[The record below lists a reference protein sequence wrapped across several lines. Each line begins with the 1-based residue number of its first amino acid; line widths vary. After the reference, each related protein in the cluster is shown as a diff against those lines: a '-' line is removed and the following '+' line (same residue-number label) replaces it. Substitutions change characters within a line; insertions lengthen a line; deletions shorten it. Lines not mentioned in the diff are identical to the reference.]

1 MGKRRQQVRLVG
13 LALALALVA
22 AACGGGNNEPS
33 TSGGQQAT
41 PQKGGVL
48 RTAISD
54 FGFTNGFDPTGEYV
68 AVAIGLY
75 GAMERTLM
83 GYKHVAG
90 PPGNELF
97 PDLATAAPEISSDGL
112 KYTFKLKSGIKWAPP
127 LNRDVTSKDV
137 AYAFQRINTAPL
149 VAQYGFWYYGVVK
162 GMDGKAKS
170 ADEPVSGIETPD
182 DSTIIFNLEKPTGD
196 FLYRISMPAAAPI
209 PEEVAKC
216 FKKAG
221 DYGRYV
227 MSNASYMIQGAD
239 KLDISSCS
247 AMKPIS
253 GFDPSK
259 SLTLVRNPNYDQA
272 TDNTR
277 SNYVDGITV
286 TIDTN
291 VDDIFSRVQA
301 GDLDSSIADQP
312 PKPVLQ
318 QYLTDSAK
326 KPFLHS
332 NDGDRTWYI
341 TMNWITPPF
350 DDLHVR
356 KAANWVMDKAGI
368 QQAWG
373 GSTFGDIATHNI
385 PPIVLGGLLPAS
397 EYNPYPSDGNHGDEA
412 KAKEEMKQSKY
423 DTNKDG
429 VCDAPECSNLVMIN
443 RNTPVFADSEAVVVS
458 SLDKIGIKVKP
469 RELASSAAYTTI
481 QTVKNKIP
489 IALNAGWGKDYA
501 DAYTFVGPLF
511 DSRSI
516 IATGNTNYP
525 LQGMTSEQAKSLG
538 ISIPSGVTIP
548 SVDSDIDACQEIA
561 LDQPDQRNQCF
572 ADIDKKIMETAP
584 GWVPYLWANNITV
597 TGSTVT
603 KFEFDQFSGYLS
615 YTQMAVN
622 NNASIPS

>member
-1 MGKRRQQVRLVG
+1 MGKRRQQARLVG

-22 AACGGGNNEPS
+22 AACGGGDDEGGGS
-33 TSGGQQAT
+33 SGQQAT

-83 GYKHVAG
+83 GYKHVADAA
-90 PPGNELF
+90 GNELV
-97 PDLATAAPEISSDGL
+97 PDLAEAAPEISSDGL
-112 KYTFKLKSGIKWAPP
+112 KYTFKLKSGVKWAPP
-127 LNRDVTSKDV
+127 LDRDVTSKDV

-170 ADEPVSGIETPD
+170 ADEKVSGIETPD

-259 SLTLVRNPNYDQA
+259 QLTLVRNPNYDQA
-272 TDNTR
+272 TDTTR
-277 SNYVDGITV
+277 ANYVDGITV
-286 TIDTN
+286 AVDTN

-318 QYLTDSAK
+318 QYLTDQAK

-332 NDGDRTWYI
+332 NSGDRTWYI

-350 DDLHVR
+350 DDIHVR

-368 QQAWG
+368 LQAWG

-385 PPIVLGGLLPAS
+385 PPIVLGDALGS
-397 EYNPYPSDGNHGDEA
+397 DYNPYPSEGNRGDEA

-423 DTNKDG
+423 DSNKDG
-429 VCDAPECSNLVMIN
+429 VCDAKECSNLVMIN
-443 RNTPVFADSEAVVVS
+443 RNTPVYADSEAVVVS
-458 SLDKIGIKVKP
+458 SLEKIGIKVKP

-489 IALNAGWGKDYA
+489 IALNAGWGKDFA
-501 DAYTFVGPLF
+501 DAVSFVLPLF
-511 DSRSI
+511 DGRSI

-525 LQGMTSEQAKSLG
+525 LVGLTAAQASNLG
-538 ISIPSGVTIP
+538 VSIPAGVTIP
-548 SVDSDIDACQEIA
+548 SVDADVDACQKIPA
-561 LDQPDQRNQCF
+561 TQADQRNECF
-572 ADIDKKIMETAP
+572 ANIDKKLMEEVAP
-584 GWVPYLWANNITV
+584 WVPYLWAKNITI

-603 KFEFDQFSGYLS
+603 KWEFDQFSGYLA

-622 NNASIPS
+622 NKATVPS

>member
-13 LALALALVA
+13 LALALGLVA
-22 AACGGGNNEPS
+22 AACGGGGNNNAG
-33 TSGGQQAT
+33 TGGGNQAT

-54 FGFTNGFDPTGEYV
+54 FGFTNGFDITGEYV

-75 GAMERTLM
+75 GAMERTLT
-83 GYKHVAG
+83 GTKHIADA
-90 PPGNELF
+90 PGNVLV
-97 PDLATAAPEISSDGL
+97 PDLAQAPPQISSDGL
-112 KYTFKLKSGIKWAPP
+112 KYTFKLRSGVKWSPP
-127 LNRDVTSKDV
+127 LNREVTSKDV
-137 AYAFQRINTAPL
+137 AYAFQRINAAPL
-149 VAQYGFWYYGVVK
+149 VAQYGFWYYTSIK

-170 ADEPVSGIETPD
+170 ADQKVSGIETPD
-182 DSTIIFNLEKPTGD
+182 NSTIIFNLKVPTGD
-196 FLYRISMPAAAPI
+196 FLYRLSMPAAAPI
-209 PEEVAKC
+209 PEEVGKC

-227 MSNASYMIQGAD
+227 MSSGPYMIQGSD

-259 SLTLVRNPNYDQA
+259 QLTLVRNPNYDQA

-277 SNYVDGITV
+277 ANYVDGITV
-286 TIDTN
+286 SVDTN
-291 VDDIFSRVQA
+291 VDDIFSRVEA
-301 GDLDSSIADQP
+301 GDLDSSISDQP

-318 QYLTDSAK
+318 KYLTDQAK

-332 NDGDRTWYI
+332 NSGDRTWYI

-350 DDLHVR
+350 DDIHVR
-356 KAANWVMDKAGI
+356 KAVNWIIDKQGI
-368 QQAWG
+368 LQAWG

-385 PPIVLGGLLPAS
+385 PPIVLGDRLGAD
-397 EYNPYPSDGNHGDEA
+397 YNPYGTPGNRGDEN

-423 DTNKDG
+423 DSNKDG
-429 VCDAPECSNLVMIN
+429 VCDAKECSNLIMIN
-443 RNTPVFADSEAVVVS
+443 RNTPTYRASEAVVVA
-458 SLDKIGIKVKP
+458 SLKKIGINVKP

-489 IALNAGWGKDYA
+489 IALNAGWGKDFA
-501 DAYTFVGPLF
+501 DAVSFVLPLF
-511 DSRSI
+511 DGRSI

-525 LQGMTSEQAKSLG
+525 LIGLTPDKAKELG
-538 ISIPSGVTIP
+538 VSIPAGVTIP
-548 SVDSDIDACQEIA
+548 SVDSDVDACQKIA
-561 LDQPDQRNQCF
+561 GDKQDQRNDCF
-572 ADIDKKIMETAP
+572 AAIDKKLMETAAP
-584 GWVPYLWANNITV
+584 WVPYLWAKNITV
-597 TGSTVT
+597 TGNTVT
-603 KFEFDQFSGYLS
+603 KWEFDQFSGYLS

-622 NNASIPS
+622 NKATVPS

>member
-1 MGKRRQQVRLVG
+1 MGKRRQQLRVVG

-22 AACGGGNNEPS
+22 AACGGGGDEGGGG
-33 TSGGQQAT
+33 GGQSAT
-41 PQKGGVL
+41 PEKGGVL
-48 RTAISD
+48 RTGISD

-83 GYKHVAG
+83 GTKRIADA
-90 PPGNELF
+90 PGNVLV
-97 PDLATAAPEISSDGL
+97 PDLASAPPEIADDGL
-112 KYTFKLKSGIKWAPP
+112 KYTFKLKTGIKWAPP
-127 LNRDVTSKDV
+127 LTRDVTSKDV
-137 AYAFQRINTAPL
+137 AYAFQRINAAPL
-149 VAQYGFWYYGVVK
+149 VAQYGFWYYGTIK

-170 ADEPVSGIETPD
+170 ADEKVSGIETPD
-182 DSTIIFNLEKPTGD
+182 DQTIIFNLEKPTGD
-196 FLYRISMPAAAPI
+196 FQYRLSMPAAAPI

-216 FKKAG
+216 FTKAG

-239 KLDISSCS
+239 KLDISSCD

-272 TDNTR
+272 TDDTR
-277 SNYVDGITV
+277 SNYVDAITV

-291 VDDIFSRVQA
+291 VDDIFSRIQA

-332 NDGDRTWYI
+332 NSGDRTWYV
-341 TMNWITPPF
+341 TMNWTTPPF

-368 QQAWG
+368 LQAWG

-385 PPIVLGGLLPAS
+385 PPIVLGDKLGS
-397 EYNPYPSDGNHGDEA
+397 DYNPYPSEGNRGDEA

-423 DTNKDG
+423 DSNKDG
-429 VCDAPECSNLVMIN
+429 VCDAKQCSNLVMIN
-443 RNTPVFADSEAVVVS
+443 RNTPTFSDAEAVVVS
-458 SLDKIGIKVKP
+458 SLSKIGIKVKP
-469 RELASSAAYTTI
+469 RQLASSAAYTTI
-481 QTVKNKIP
+481 QTVKNEIP

-501 DAYTFVGPLF
+501 DAVTFMTPLF

-516 IATGNTNYP
+516 IPTGNTNYP
-525 LQGMTSEQAKSLG
+525 LQGITPDQAKTLG
-538 ISIPSGVTIP
+538 IPYPSGVTIP
-548 SVDSDIDACQEIA
+548 SVDADIDACQKIA
-561 LDQPDQRNQCF
+561 TDQPDQRNQCF
-572 ADIDKKIMETAP
+572 ADIDKKLMETAAP
-584 GWVPYLWANNITV
+584 WVPYLWAKNITV
-597 TGSTVT
+597 TGNTVT
-603 KFEFDQFSGYLS
+603 KWEFDQFSGYLS

-622 NNASIPS
+622 NNATVPS

>member
-1 MGKRRQQVRLVG
+1 MGKRRQHVRLVG

-22 AACGGGNNEPS
+22 AACGGGDNES
-33 TSGGQQAT
+33 SSSGQQAA
-41 PQKGGVL
+41 PEKGGVL

-54 FGFTNGFDPTGEYV
+54 FGLTNGFDPTGEYV

-83 GYKHVAG
+83 GTKHIAG
-90 PPGNELF
+90 PPGNELV
-97 PDLATAAPEISSDGL
+97 PDLASAPPEISSDGL
-112 KYTFKLKSGIKWAPP
+112 KYTFKLKTGVKWAPP
-127 LNRDVTSKDV
+127 LTRDVTSKDV
-137 AYAFQRINTAPL
+137 AYAFQRINAAPL
-149 VAQYGFWYYGVVK
+149 VAQYGFWYYGVIK
-162 GMDGKAKS
+162 GMNGKAKT
-170 ADEPVSGIETPD
+170 ADEKVSGIETPD
-182 DSTIIFNLEKPTGD
+182 DQTIIFNLDKATGD
-196 FLYRISMPAAAPI
+196 FQYRLSMPAAAPI

-216 FKKAG
+216 FTKAG

-259 SLTLVRNPNYDQA
+259 SITLVRNPNYDQA
-272 TDNTR
+272 TDDTR
-277 SNYVDGITV
+277 SNLVDAITV

-291 VDDIFSRVQA
+291 VDDIFSRIQA
-301 GDLDSSIADQP
+301 GDLDSSISDQP

-318 QYLTDSAK
+318 QYLTDPAK

-332 NDGDRTWYI
+332 NSGDRTWYI
-341 TMNWITPPF
+341 TMNWATPPF

-368 QQAWG
+368 LQAWG

-385 PPIVLGGLLPAS
+385 PPIVLGDKLTAD
-397 EYNPYPSDGNHGDEA
+397 YNPYGTEGNRGDEA

-423 DTNKDG
+423 DSNKDG
-429 VCDAPECSNLVMIN
+429 VCDAKECSNLVMIN
-443 RNTPVFADSEAVVVS
+443 RNTPTFADAEAVVVS
-458 SLDKIGIKVKP
+458 SLNKIGIKVKP

-481 QTVKNKIP
+481 QTVKNQIP
-489 IALNAGWGKDYA
+489 IALNPGWGKDYA
-501 DAYTFVGPLF
+501 DAVTFAIPMW

-516 IATGNTNYP
+516 IPTGNSNYP
-525 LQGMTSEQAKSLG
+525 LQGMTPDQAKTLG
-538 ISIPSGVTIP
+538 IPYPKGVTIP
-548 SVDSDIDACQEIA
+548 SVDADIDACQKIA
-561 LDQPDQRNQCF
+561 NDQPDQRNQCF
-572 ADIDKKIMETAP
+572 ADIDKKLMETALP
-584 GWVPYLWANNITV
+584 WVPYLWAKNITV
-597 TGSTVT
+597 TGNTVT
-603 KFEFDQFSGYLS
+603 KWEFDQASGYLS

-622 NNASIPS
+622 NKATVPS

>member
-22 AACGGGNNEPS
+22 AACGGGDDE
-33 TSGGQQAT
+33 GGGGEQQAT

-54 FGFTNGFDPTGEYV
+54 FGFTNGFDPTGEYI
-68 AVAIGLY
+68 AVAIDLY
-75 GAMERTLM
+75 GVMERTLM
-83 GYKHVAG
+83 GYKHIAG
-90 PPGNELF
+90 PPGNKLF
-97 PDLATAAPEISSDGL
+97 PDLAEAAPEISSDGL
-112 KYTFKLKSGIKWAPP
+112 KYTFKLKSGVKWAPP

-170 ADEPVSGIETPD
+170 ADQKVSGIETPD

-227 MSNASYMIQGAD
+227 MSSGSYMIQGAD
-239 KLDISSCS
+239 KLDISSCN

-259 SLTLVRNPNYDQA
+259 QLTLVRNPNYVQA

-286 TIDTN
+286 SVDTN
-291 VDDIFSRVQA
+291 VDDIFSRIEA
-301 GDLDSSIADQP
+301 GDLDSSISDQP

-318 QYLTDSAK
+318 QYLTDPAK

-341 TMNWITPPF
+341 TMNSATPPF
-350 DDLHVR
+350 DDIHVR
-356 KAANWVMDKAGI
+356 KAANWIMDKAGI
-368 QQAWG
+368 LQAWG
-373 GSTFGDIATHNI
+373 GSTFGEIATHNI
-385 PPIVLGGLLPAS
+385 PPGVLGGLLPAS
-397 EYNPYPSDGNHGDEA
+397 EYNPYPSEGNKGDEA

-423 DTNKDG
+423 DSNKDG

-443 RNTPVFADSEAVVVS
+443 RNTPTYADSEAVVVS
-458 SLDKIGIKVKP
+458 SLQKIGIKVKP

-501 DAYTFVGPLF
+501 DAVSFVLPLF
-511 DSRSI
+511 DGRSI
-516 IATGNTNYP
+516 IPTGNTNYP
-525 LQGMTSEQAKSLG
+525 LVGLTAGQAKDLG
-538 ISIPSGVTIP
+538 VSIPAGVTIP
-548 SVDSDIDACQEIA
+548 SVDADVDACQKIPATEA
-561 LDQPDQRNQCF
+561 DQRNQCF
-572 ADIDKKIMETAP
+572 ADIDKKLMEEVAP
-584 GWVPYLWANNITV
+584 WVPYQWAKNITV
-597 TGSTVT
+597 TGNTVT
-603 KFEFDQFSGYLS
+603 KWEFDQFSGYLS
-615 YTQMAVN
+615 FTQMAVN
-622 NNASIPS
+622 NNATVPS

>member
-22 AACGGGNNEPS
+22 AACGGGGNEPS
-33 TSGGQQAT
+33 TSGQQAA
-41 PQKGGVL
+41 PERGGVL

-68 AVAIGLY
+68 AVAIDLY

-90 PPGNELF
+90 PPGNQVV
-97 PDLATAAPEISSDGL
+97 PDLASAPPEVSSDGL
-112 KYTFKLKSGIKWAPP
+112 KYTFKLKPGVKWAPP

-137 AYAFQRINTAPL
+137 AYAFQRINAAPL
-149 VAQYGFWYYGVVK
+149 VAQYGFWYYGVIK
-162 GMDGKAKS
+162 GMNGKAKT

-182 DSTIIFNLEKPTGD
+182 NQTIIFNLEKPTGS
-196 FLYRISMPAAAPI
+196 FLYRLSMPAAAPI

-216 FKKAG
+216 FTKAG

-227 MSNASYMIQGAD
+227 MSSGPYMIQGAD

-277 SNYVDGITV
+277 SNFVDAITV
-286 TIDTN
+286 TVDTN
-291 VDDIFSRVQA
+291 VDDIFSRIQA
-301 GDLDSSIADQP
+301 GDLDSSISDQP

-318 QYLTDSAK
+318 QYLTDAAK

-332 NDGDRTWYI
+332 NSGDRTWYI
-341 TMNWITPPF
+341 TMNWAVPPF

-368 QQAWG
+368 LQAWG
-373 GSTFGDIATHNI
+373 GTTFGDIASHNI
-385 PPIVLGGLLPAS
+385 PPIVLDDKLGPD
-397 EYNPYPSDGNHGDEA
+397 YNPYPSEGNRGDEA

-429 VCDAPECSNLVMIN
+429 VCDAKECSNLVMIN
-443 RNTPVFADSEAVVVS
+443 RNTPTFADSEAVVVS
-458 SLDKIGIKVKP
+458 SLNKIGIKVKP

-481 QTVKNKIP
+481 QTVKNRIP
-489 IALNAGWGKDYA
+489 IALNAGWGKDFA
-501 DAYTFVGPLF
+501 DAVSFVVPLF

-516 IATGNTNYP
+516 IPTGNTNYP
-525 LQGMTSEQAKSLG
+525 LQGLTPDQAKTLG
-538 ISIPSGVTIP
+538 IPYPSGVTIP
-548 SVDSDIDACQEIA
+548 SVDADIDACQKIPAEQK
-561 LDQPDQRNQCF
+561 DQSTQCY
-572 ADIDKKIMETAP
+572 ADIDKKLMEEDVP
-584 GWVPYLWANNITV
+584 WVPYLWAKNITV
-597 TGSTVT
+597 TGNTVT
-603 KFEFDQFSGYLS
+603 KWEFDQFSGYLS
-615 YTQMAVN
+615 FTQMAVN
-622 NNASIPS
+622 NKQPVPS

>member
-1 MGKRRQQVRLVG
+1 MGKRRQYVRLVG

-22 AACGGGNNEPS
+22 AACGGGDNESS
-33 TSGGQQAT
+33 TSGQQAT

-48 RTAISD
+48 RVATSD
-54 FGFTNGFDPTGEYV
+54 FSFTNGFDPTGEYV
-68 AVAIGLY
+68 GSAIDLY

-90 PPGNELF
+90 PPGNEVV
-97 PDLATAAPEISSDGL
+97 PDLASAPPQVSSDGL
-112 KYTFKLKSGIKWAPP
+112 KYTFKLKPGVKWAPP
-127 LNRDVTSKDV
+127 LNRAVTSKDV
-137 AYAFQRINTAPL
+137 AYAFQRINAASL
-149 VAQYGFWYYGVVK
+149 VAQYGFWYYGVIK
-162 GMDGKAKS
+162 GMNGKAKT

-182 DSTIIFNLEKPTGD
+182 DQTIIFNLEKPVGS
-196 FLYRISMPAAAPI
+196 FLYRLSMPAAAPI

-216 FKKAG
+216 FTKAG

-227 MSNASYMIQGAD
+227 MSSGPYMIQGSD
-239 KLDISSCS
+239 KLDISSCK

-253 GFDPSK
+253 GLDPSK

-277 SNYVDGITV
+277 SNYVDAITV

-291 VDDIFSRVQA
+291 VDDIFSRIQA
-301 GDLDSSIADQP
+301 GDLDSSINDQP

-318 QYLTDSAK
+318 QYLTDPAK

-332 NDGDRTWYI
+332 NSGDRTWYI
-341 TMNWITPPF
+341 TMNWATPPF

-368 QQAWG
+368 LQAWG

-385 PPIVLGGLLPAS
+385 PPIVLDDKLTAD
-397 EYNPYPSDGNHGDEA
+397 YNPYATEGNRGDEA

-423 DTNKDG
+423 DSNKDG
-429 VCDAPECSNLVMIN
+429 VCDAKECSNLVMIN
-443 RNTPVFADSEAVVVS
+443 RNTPTYADSEAVVVS
-458 SLDKIGIKVKP
+458 SLAKIGIKVKP

-481 QTVKNKIP
+481 QTVKNMIP
-489 IALNAGWGKDYA
+489 IALNAGWGKDFA
-501 DAYTFVGPLF
+501 DAVSFVVPLF

-516 IATGNTNYP
+516 IPTGNTNYP
-525 LQGMTSEQAKSLG
+525 LLGMTPDQAKTLG
-538 ISIPSGVTIP
+538 IPYPSGATIP
-548 SVDSDIDACQEIA
+548 SVDADIDACQKIPA
-561 LDQPDQRNQCF
+561 DQKDQSTQCY
-572 ADIDKKIMETAP
+572 ADLDKKLMEQDVP
-584 GWVPYLWANNITV
+584 WVPYLWAKNITV
-597 TGSTVT
+597 TGNTVT
-603 KFEFDQFSGYLS
+603 KWEFDQFSGYLS

-622 NNASIPS
+622 NKASVPS

>member
-22 AACGGGNNEPS
+22 AACGGGGNEPS
-33 TSGGQQAT
+33 TSGQQAA
-41 PQKGGVL
+41 PERGGVL

-68 AVAIGLY
+68 AVAIDLY

-90 PPGNELF
+90 PPGNQVV
-97 PDLATAAPEISSDGL
+97 PDLASAPPEVSSDGL
-112 KYTFKLKSGIKWAPP
+112 KYTFKLKPGVKWAPP

-137 AYAFQRINTAPL
+137 AYAFQRINAAPL
-149 VAQYGFWYYGVVK
+149 VAQYGFWYYGVIK
-162 GMDGKAKS
+162 GMNGKAKT

-182 DSTIIFNLEKPTGD
+182 NQTIIFNLEKPTGS
-196 FLYRISMPAAAPI
+196 FLYRLSMPAAAPI
-209 PEEVAKC
+209 PQEVAKC
-216 FKKAG
+216 FTKAG

-272 TDNTR
+272 TDDTR
-277 SNYVDGITV
+277 SNFVDAITV
-286 TIDTN
+286 TVDTN
-291 VDDIFSRVQA
+291 VDDIFSRIQA
-301 GDLDSSIADQP
+301 GDLDSSISDQP

-318 QYLTDSAK
+318 QYLTDAAK

-332 NDGDRTWYI
+332 NSGDRTWYI
-341 TMNWITPPF
+341 TMNWAVPPF

-368 QQAWG
+368 LQAWG

-385 PPIVLGGLLPAS
+385 PPIVLDDKLTAD
-397 EYNPYPSDGNHGDEA
+397 YNPYGTEGNRGDEA

-429 VCDAPECSNLVMIN
+429 VCDAKECSNLVMIN
-443 RNTPVFADSEAVVVS
+443 RNTPTFADSEAVVVS
-458 SLDKIGIKVKP
+458 SLNKIGIKVKP

-481 QTVKNKIP
+481 QTVKNRIP
-489 IALNAGWGKDYA
+489 IALNAGWGKDFA
-501 DAYTFVGPLF
+501 DAVSFVVPLF

-516 IATGNTNYP
+516 IPTGNTNYP
-525 LQGMTSEQAKSLG
+525 LQGLTPDQAKTLG
-538 ISIPSGVTIP
+538 IPYPSGVTIP
-548 SVDSDIDACQEIA
+548 SVDADIDACQKIPAEQK
-561 LDQPDQRNQCF
+561 DQSTQCY
-572 ADIDKKIMETAP
+572 ADIDKKLMEEDVP
-584 GWVPYLWANNITV
+584 WVPYLWAKNITV
-597 TGSTVT
+597 TGNTVT
-603 KFEFDQFSGYLS
+603 KWEFDQFSGYLS
-615 YTQMAVN
+615 FTQMAVN
-622 NNASIPS
+622 NKQPVPS

>member
-1 MGKRRQQVRLVG
+1 MGKRRQYVRLVG

-22 AACGGGNNEPS
+22 AACGGGDNE
-33 TSGGQQAT
+33 SGGGGGSQAA
-41 PQKGGVL
+41 PERGGVL
-48 RTAISD
+48 RTALSD

-90 PPGNELF
+90 PPGNQVV
-97 PDLATAAPEISSDGL
+97 PDLASAPPEVSSDGL
-112 KYTFKLKSGIKWAPP
+112 KYTFKLKPGIKWAPP

-137 AYAFQRINTAPL
+137 AYAFQRINAAPL
-149 VAQYGFWYYGVVK
+149 VAQYGFWYYGVIK
-162 GMDGKAKS
+162 GMDGKAKT

-182 DSTIIFNLEKPTGD
+182 DQTIIFTLEKATGS
-196 FLYRISMPAAAPI
+196 FLYRLSMPAAAPI

-216 FKKAG
+216 FTKAG

-239 KLDISSCS
+239 KLDISSCK

-259 SLTLVRNPNYDQA
+259 SITLVRNPNYDQA
-272 TDNTR
+272 TDDTR
-277 SNYVDGITV
+277 SNYVDAITV
-286 TIDTN
+286 TVDTN
-291 VDDIFSRVQA
+291 VDDIFSRIQA
-301 GDLDSSIADQP
+301 GDLDSSISDQP

-332 NDGDRTWYI
+332 NSGDRTWYI
-341 TMNWITPPF
+341 TMNWAVAPF

-368 QQAWG
+368 LQAWG

-385 PPIVLGGLLPAS
+385 PPIVLDDKLTAD
-397 EYNPYPSDGNHGDEA
+397 YNPYGTEGNRGDEA

-429 VCDAPECSNLVMIN
+429 VCDAKECSNLVMIN
-443 RNTPVFADSEAVVVS
+443 RNTPTFSDAEAVVVS
-458 SLDKIGIKVKP
+458 SLAKIGIKVKP
-469 RELASSAAYTTI
+469 RQLASSAAYTTI
-481 QTVKNKIP
+481 QTVKNRIP
-489 IALNAGWGKDYA
+489 IALNAGWGKDFA
-501 DAYTFVGPLF
+501 DAVSFVVPLF

-516 IATGNTNYP
+516 IPTGNTNYP
-525 LQGMTSEQAKSLG
+525 LQGLTPDQAKTLG
-538 ISIPSGVTIP
+538 IPYPSGVTIP
-548 SVDSDIDACQEIA
+548 SVDADIDACQKIPAEQK
-561 LDQPDQRNQCF
+561 DQSTQCY
-572 ADIDKKIMETAP
+572 ADVDKKLMEEAAP
-584 GWVPYLWANNITV
+584 WVPYLWAKNITV
-597 TGSTVT
+597 TGNTVT
-603 KFEFDQFSGYLS
+603 KWEFDQFSGYLS

-622 NNASIPS
+622 NKQPVPS